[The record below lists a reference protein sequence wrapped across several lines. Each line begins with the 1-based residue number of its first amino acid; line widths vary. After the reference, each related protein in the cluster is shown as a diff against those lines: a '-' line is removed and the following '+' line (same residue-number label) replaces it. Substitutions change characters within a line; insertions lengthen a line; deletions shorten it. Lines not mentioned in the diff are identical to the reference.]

1 MRDGAPAIDLIDG
14 SDLCFLLN
22 DLALG
27 VKTKTVSEITPEP
40 EFFEVL

>member
-14 SDLCFLLN
+14 SELCVLLK

-27 VKTKTVSEITPEP
+27 VNTKTVQETTPEP
-40 EFFEVL
+40 EFFEAL